1 MSGTQG
7 QAFNGVIHCFCRHI
21 PAQLLLTCDSV
32 AVDHIAGADSRAK
45 GVLHLAHYASL
56 AQ

>member
-45 GVLHLAHYASL
+45 GVLHLTHYASL